1 MRFRTYKSRD
11 LTVSEVGFGLW
22 MISTGWGGSFTD
34 GEAIALMRKAFDRG
48 VTLVDAAGTD
58 AYNTSRV

>member
-1 MRFRTYKSRD
+1 VDDFYR
-11 LTVSEVGFGLW
+11 V
-22 MISTGWGGSFTD
+22 GGSFTG
-34 GEAIALMRKAFDRG
+34 GEAIALMRKTFDRG